1 MKNIYILLLLIPLF
15 SGAQTN
21 DCIYEVE
28 EKTDSTSL
36 KVLPEVLIDEKIFG
50 HTNEYLFFTLLN
62 TDGVPML
69 KLQLLQKSKDFIP
82 TKCINKTSKIIV
94 QLKNGKIVSLIA
106 NLDENCSVLNYD
118 EKENNNLRILTG
130 YFFFGITNY
139 EELKNSPI
147 LLMRIQFSGDSKD
160 YVLKSELNSET
171 LKTKSNPDRYF
182 MDYLKCIE

>member
-1 MKNIYILLLLIPLF
+1 MKKIAFITLLFPLF
-15 SGAQTN
+15 TTAQIN

-36 KVLPEVLIDEKIFG
+36 KILPEVLIDEKIFG
-50 HTNEYLFFTLLN
+50 HTNEYLFFSLLN
-62 TDGVPML
+62 IDGVPML

-147 LLMRIQFSGDSKD
+147 ILMRIQLAGDTTD

-171 LKTKSNPDRYF
+171 LKTKSYPDRYF
-182 MDYLKCIE
+182 MDYLKCVE